1 MIHQTDYIPEI
12 RCPYCFY
19 SISINQDKK
28 DNNKI
33 IMFCENC
40 GTKEIEIEEF
50 NLLMEKNNQK
60 ICLLCYK
67 SVHIKKMFYSKKCN
81 NYICESCY
89 SKYLKENTLDGD
101 IDYTLILNSG
111 KRCSTHKNLPILLFC
126 STCEKHLCLECKVKH
141 LNHKIINLPNEAKK
155 RNNIEEMKSM
165 LMKEE
170 KEIEN
175 EENFGKLLIN
185 TLAKTF
191 ENNAKNRKDLYNFKK
206 ILYQYFFNNN
216 NYSAFKNIDFIF
228 NKENNPDL
236 FINEK
241 EFEDIQQIIDSI
253 NDYNN
258 IDDNDKPE
266 KDIPQKNQNDKNI
279 NKNNIRGRNNVLE
292 KEIWKR
298 NSLTVIKQSKRK
310 TKKLPSLPD
319 LDTSTASSNISI
331 NINNNNINTRKKI
344 EAKTPIKLTR
354 KKNIYYPVTPIKTQ
368 RTKNK
373 KFIEQS
379 NNMINRQI
387 NNESAEFIRSCLK
400 VNLQS
405 EQNKEEDMDVL
416 LRMGNSIINMI
427 FVDNNKI
434 LISAFS
440 PDKNLFLTELD
451 RKKEN
456 DKYKLSLKLLS
467 LNKIGE
473 KPIIHMEICENGNI
487 LSYSDEKIF
496 LLKIVNNLINI
507 IKIIPNS
514 DNNNI
519 SNENNFHI
527 LSCVSQG
534 NNNILVLK
542 KCENNKNMNELIYYS
557 INNNNENEEL
567 TPNKIELPK
576 SYKFTTL
583 EKITNDMCILIG
595 QYLKNTRSNNNSK
608 NVISLGFLKMCDD
621 KFNLTNIRDFKL
633 KEKGN
638 KIFIKKLMDNYIII
652 SESVNS
658 FIIFD
663 IINHGII
670 KQFQC
675 ESMISLEIKDNGK
688 DQSYLYTIEKKETDE
703 KINEESKI
711 KKYFIKK
718 TYNERLIVGNNKV
731 NNIKIQ
737 FDINCLNSVN
747 LTQLKKINKINDM
760 IVITDNNSDEKDKN
774 GSDKNFVLLA
784 DNAGNIFYKYY

>member
-1 MIHQTDYIPEI
+1 MIHQADYIPEI

-19 SISINQDKK
+19 YISIKQNKN
-28 DNNKI
+28 DNSKLL
-33 IMFCENC
+33 MFCENC
-40 GTKEIEIEEF
+40 GTNELEIEEF
-50 NLLMEKNNQK
+50 KFLMEKNLIK
-60 ICLLCYK
+60 ICVLCCK
-67 SVHIKKMFYSKKCN
+67 SFTIKKMLYSKKCN
-81 NYICESCY
+81 NFLCESCY
-89 SKYLKENTLDGD
+89 MKFLKENTLDDD

-111 KRCSTHKNLPILLFC
+111 KKCDTHKNLQILFFC
-126 STCEKHLCLECKVKH
+126 STCEKHICLECKIKH
-141 LNHKIINLPNEAKK
+141 SNHKIINLSNVAKK
-155 RNNIEEMKSM
+155 RNDIEEMKSM

-175 EENFGKLLIN
+175 EENFGKVLIN

-191 ENNAKNRKDLYNFKK
+191 ENNAKNRKDIYNFKK

-241 EFEDIQQIIDSI
+241 EIEDIQRIINSI
-253 NDYNN
+253 HDYNN
-258 IDDNDKPE
+258 IVDKYNPE
-266 KDIPQKNQNDKNI
+266 KDVLQK
-279 NKNNIRGRNNVLE
+279 NKNNNSINSNTISERNDILK
-292 KEIWKR
+292 KEPLRR

-310 TKKLPSLPD
+310 SKKLPSLPD
-319 LDTSTASSNISI
+319 LDISNTSSNISI
-331 NINNNNINTRKKI
+331 KHNNNINTHKKN
-344 EAKTPIKLTR
+344 EAKTPNKLTR
-354 KKNIYYPVTPIKTQ
+354 KKNINYPVTPIKTQ

-387 NNESAEFIRSCLK
+387 NNESAEFIYKCLQ
-400 VNLQS
+400 N
-405 EQNKEEDMDVL
+405 EQKKEEDMDVL

-427 FVDNNKI
+427 FINGNKI

-487 LSYSDEKIF
+487 LSYSEDKIF
-496 LLKIVNNLINI
+496 MLKIENNLINI
-507 IKIIPNS
+507 IKIFPKS
-514 DNNNI
+514 NNNNV

-527 LSCVSQG
+527 LSCVAQG
-534 NNNILVLK
+534 KNNILVLK
-542 KCENNKNMNELIYYS
+542 KSENNKNINELIYYS
-557 INNNNENEEL
+557 INNNTENTEL
-567 TPNKIELPK
+567 TPNKLELPK
-576 SYKFTTL
+576 SYKFNTL
-583 EKITNDMCILIG
+583 EKIANDICILIG
-595 QYLKNTRSNNNSK
+595 QYLKNTQSNNNSNK
-608 NVISLGFLKMCDD
+608 NVISLGFLKLSND
-621 KFNLTNIRDFKL
+621 KFNLTNIRDFKF

-638 KIFIKKLMDNYIII
+638 KIFIKKLMDNYIIL
-652 SESVNS
+652 SESSNS

-675 ESMISLEIKDNGK
+675 ENVISLEIRDSGK
-688 DQSYLYTIEKKETDE
+688 DQSYLYTIENKETDE
-703 KINEESKI
+703 KINEEIKI

-718 TYNERLIVGNNKV
+718 ICNERLIVGNNKM
-731 NNIKIQ
+731 NNSKIQ
-737 FDINCLNSVN
+737 FDINCLNNVN

-760 IVITDNNSDEKDKN
+760 IVITNNNSDEKDKN

>member
-1 MIHQTDYIPEI
+1 MEGKFIKGKLNGKGIFKNLTCVYEGEFLDSKKNGKGELKTKKYIYKGDFDNDKFNGNGNIEFLEEGSKYSGTFVNNEI
-12 RCPYCFY
+12 SGKGIFEWKNGDIYEGEMKKGKMDGIGKFTFNDGKIYEGEYKNGIKQGKGKLFY
-19 SISINQDKK
+19 PGNKVYEGYFNNGLPDGEGIYKDNGKIFKVLFSKGKFIQFIND
-28 DNNKI
+28 DNNKLI
-33 IMFCENC
+33 IFCENC
-40 GTKEIEIEEF
+40 GRKQLDVKEF
-50 NLLMEKNNQK
+50 NLLIEKNTLK
-60 ICLLCYK
+60 ICIFCYK
-67 SVHIKKMFYSKKCN
+67 SIQIKKMFYSKKCN

-89 SKYLKENTLDGD
+89 SKFLKENTLDGD

-111 KRCSTHKNLPILLFC
+111 KKCDIHKSLPILFFC
-126 STCEKHLCLECKVKH
+126 STCEKHICLECKVKH
-141 LNHKIINLPNEAKK
+141 LNHKVINLCNETKK

-241 EFEDIQQIIDSI
+241 EIEDIQQIINSI

-258 IDDNDKPE
+258 IEDNNKPE
-266 KDIPQKNQNDKNI
+266 KDIPQKNQISNNI
-279 NKNNIRGRNNVLE
+279 NNKNNHGRNNILE
-292 KEIWKR
+292 KELWKR
-298 NSLTVIKQSKRK
+298 NSLTVIKQSKRR

-331 NINNNNINTRKKI
+331 NINNNNNTRKKI

-368 RTKNK
+368 RMKNK

-387 NNESAEFIRSCLK
+387 SDESAEFIRSCLK
-400 VNLQS
+400 VNLQN
-405 EQNKEEDMDVL
+405 EQSKEEDMDIL
-416 LRMGNSIINMI
+416 LRMGNSIINMV
-427 FVDNNKI
+427 FVDDNKI

-487 LSYSDEKIF
+487 LSYSEEKLF

-507 IKIIPNS
+507 IKIIPNN

-534 NNNILVLK
+534 NNNILILK
-542 KCENNKNMNELIYYS
+542 KCENNKNINELIYYS
-557 INNNNENEEL
+557 INNNIENTEL

-576 SYKFTTL
+576 SYKFTAL
-583 EKITNDMCILIG
+583 EKIANDMCILIG

-608 NVISLGFLKMCDD
+608 NVIK
-621 KFNLTNIRDFKL
+621 
-633 KEKGN
+633 
-638 KIFIKKLMDNYIII
+638 
-652 SESVNS
+652 
-658 FIIFD
+658 
-663 IINHGII
+663 
-670 KQFQC
+670 
-675 ESMISLEIKDNGK
+675 
-688 DQSYLYTIEKKETDE
+688 
-703 KINEESKI
+703 
-711 KKYFIKK
+711 
-718 TYNERLIVGNNKV
+718 
-731 NNIKIQ
+731 
-737 FDINCLNSVN
+737 
-747 LTQLKKINKINDM
+747 
-760 IVITDNNSDEKDKN
+760 
-774 GSDKNFVLLA
+774 
-784 DNAGNIFYKYY
+784 